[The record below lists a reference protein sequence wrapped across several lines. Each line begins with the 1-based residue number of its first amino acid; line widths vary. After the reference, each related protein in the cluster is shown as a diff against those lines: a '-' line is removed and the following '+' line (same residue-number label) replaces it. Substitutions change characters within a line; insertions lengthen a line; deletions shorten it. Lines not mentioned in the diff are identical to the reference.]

1 MEEEIPQRVDQFLDL
16 LAMWTIEMFHIEG
29 RPMEFGE
36 DRTGGRHEESEVH
49 SIKPTARRLQ
59 HGAKV

>member
-1 MEEEIPQRVDQFLDL
+1 MEAEIPQRIDQFLEL

-36 DRTGGRHEESEVH
+36 QCPNGRPEKPEVDSMQQISRH
-49 SIKPTARRLQ
+49 FEHRANT
-59 HGAKV
+59 